1 MGRFGLVSFYAAY
14 DLPMSVAV
22 DSPAAVDAGLVGS
35 PEAAYQ
41 YRALNSAAVAAA
53 VLGVLSSLCFL
64 SWFLAIIPFFGL
76 LIGVY
81 AIKQVRTRSSE
92 FTGLGL
98 ARAGVFLSAVLWA
111 GGWSALAYDYATEVP
126 EGFERVSYAAL
137 QPEDPNA
144 RLVALP
150 TSATALDNKKIFIK
164 GFMYP
169 GTRTHGI
176 QEFLL
181 CRDKGDCCFGGNPKI
196 TDRLLI
202 HLPAGQSIDQTSRQ
216 IEVWGE
222 FHVAS
227 THAPDGLG
235 GGVVYQLDAAGFRD

>member
-1 MGRFGLVSFYAAY
+1 MSIAVEPAQAAEQTA
-14 DLPMSVAV
+14 PGV
-22 DSPAAVDAGLVGS
+22 S

-53 VLGVLSSLCFL
+53 VLGVLSSLAFL
-64 SWFLAIIPFFGL
+64 NWFLAIIPFFGL
-76 LIGVY
+76 LVGLQAV
-81 AIKQVRTRSSE
+81 KQVKARSNE

-98 ARAGVFLSAVLWA
+98 ARTGVVLSAVFWA
-111 GGWSALAYDYATEVP
+111 GGWSRLAYDYATEVP
-126 EGFERVSYAAL
+126 EGYERVSYAAL
-137 QPEDPNA
+137 QPADPFA
-144 RLVALP
+144 RMIALP
-150 TSATALDNKKIFIK
+150 ESATALSGKKIFIK

-196 TDRLLI
+196 TDRLFV
-202 HLPAGQSIDQTSRQ
+202 HLPPGQSIDHTSRQ
-216 IEVWGE
+216 VEVWGDFQVE
-222 FHVAS
+222 DS
-227 THAPDGLG
+227 LAPDGLG